1 MRTGS
6 SVSTEVKP
14 GSNQAKPKT
23 RAANPTRMRGNPGIP
38 RKPKRRSSLSS
49 KLIAAESS
57 ATIPHLNPLNAPP
70 GRDPGESGQHV
81 NFDLGEKCER
91 AKSFLSSSVQ
101 ERMKVRSGNRAS
113 GSSRFHAACATCFQ
127 V

>member
-1 MRTGS
+1 RRGRRTRQ
-6 SVSTEVKP
+6 ECAAIP
-14 GSNQAKPKT
+14 GFRENRSGAQVCP
-23 RAANPTRMRGNPGIP
+23 AN
-38 RKPKRRSSLSS
+38 SSLRKVAQQSRTS
-49 KLIAAESS
+49 ILSTLRPV
-57 ATIPHLNPLNAPP
+57 ATP
-70 GRDPGESGQHV
+70 GGGQHV

-101 ERMKVRSGNRAS
+101 ARMKVRSGNRAS